1 MFVSRAAFLIL
12 FLLAG
17 CAAPAIIS
25 DINDSSLKV
34 QGNAY
39 TPMEKI
45 WAKAREGCA
54 IYSKTPVSV
63 SFQCL
68 DGYCVRKEHLF
79 ACK

>member
-1 MFVSRAAFLIL
+1 MFLFRASFLIL

-25 DINDSSLKV
+25 DINDSSLKI

-39 TPMEKI
+39 TPMEEI
-45 WAKAREGCA
+45 LAKAREGCA
-54 IYSKTPVSV
+54 IYSKTPVSI

-68 DGYCVRKEHLF
+68 DGYCIRKEYLY